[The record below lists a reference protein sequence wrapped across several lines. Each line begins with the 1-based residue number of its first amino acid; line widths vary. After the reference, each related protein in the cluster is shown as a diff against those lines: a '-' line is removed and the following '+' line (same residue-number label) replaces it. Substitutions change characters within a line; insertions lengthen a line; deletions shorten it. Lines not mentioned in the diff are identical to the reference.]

1 MPALI
6 PTDGISAIPV
16 KLVSS
21 LSAQYWNAIAQQTEG
36 PVLTVKNATNLITQS
51 SGNLGSYFYAV
62 CDGQFFY
69 LIDEI
74 VEESAKKFSAM
85 VYSGTDYTLGSGVEI
100 DVDTKGAV
108 IDFSEKN
115 YDWTL
120 VEPAQLKLELWTITP
135 TTTLFDTII
144 LDREYWDDGS
154 RKYVESVPIYKAS
167 RPAKEDYYPPWEIWT
182 VSLDVVWRYFID
194 TGTWGNRVEFYVS
207 TKWQWDWPEY
217 QIGWIHIANALFGRR
232 KAGHPWPHCT
242 GIFDFIDVGGEFG
255 YDAPGGNVIPY
266 TPDGSYIKVYPLGFL
281 P

>member
-1 MPALI
+1 MPVLI

-36 PVLTVKNATNLITQS
+36 PILPVKNATNLIMQS

-85 VYSGTDYTLGSGVEI
+85 VYSGTDYTLGSGLEI
-100 DVDTKGAV
+100 DVDTKGAL
-108 IDFSEKN
+108 IDFSKKD

-120 VEPAQLKLELWTITP
+120 VEPAQLKLELWVVTP
-135 TTTLFDTII
+135 TTSLFDTII

-154 RKYVESVPIYKAS
+154 RKYAENVPMYIAA
-167 RPAKEDYYPPWEIWT
+167 RPAKEDYYPPWEIWIVT
-182 VSLDVVWRYFID
+182 MGV
-194 TGTWGNRVEFYVS
+194 TGYSGQFGKYGNYVTFAVS
-207 TKWQWDWPEY
+207 TKWQWDQLP
-217 QIGWIHIANALFGRR
+217 IGWQGPHSANAHFERP

-242 GIFDFIDVGGEFG
+242 GIFDLIGKSGSFGGVSPNMQP
-255 YDAPGGNVIPY
+255 YDPN
-266 TPDGSYIKVYPLGFL
+266 GSYLKVYPLGFL

>member
-16 KLVSS
+16 KLVSP

-36 PVLTVKNATNLITQS
+36 PVLPVKNATNLIMQS

-100 DVDTKGAV
+100 DVDAKGAV

-135 TTTLFDTII
+135 TTALFDTII

-154 RKYVESVPIYKAS
+154 RKYYENVPMYIVT
-167 RPAKEDYYPPWEIWT
+167 RPAKDDYYPPWEIWSAYMG
-182 VSLDVVWRYFID
+182 V
-194 TGTWGNRVEFYVS
+194 TWYSGQFGKYGNYVQFGVS
-207 TKWQWDWPEY
+207 TKWQWDQLP
-217 QIGWIHIANALFGRR
+217 IGFQGPHIANAHFERQ

-242 GIFDFIDVGGEFG
+242 GIFDFLGIGGSFG
-255 YDAPGGNVIPY
+255 GVSPNMQPY
-266 TPDGSYIKVYPLGFL
+266 VPDGSYLKVYPLGFL

>member
-21 LSAQYWNAIAQQTEG
+21 LSAQYWNTIAQQTEG
-36 PVLTVKNATNLITQS
+36 PVLPVKNATNLIMQS

-85 VYSGTDYTLGSGVEI
+85 VYSGTDYTLGSGLEI

-108 IDFSEKN
+108 IDFSKKD

-135 TTTLFDTII
+135 TTVLFDTII

-154 RKYVESVPIYKAS
+154 RKYYENVPMYIVT
-167 RPAKEDYYPPWEIWT
+167 RPAKDDYYPPWEIWSAYMG
-182 VSLDVVWRYFID
+182 V
-194 TGTWGNRVEFYVS
+194 TWYSGQFGKYGNYVQFGVS
-207 TKWQWDWPEY
+207 TKWQWDQLP
-217 QIGWIHIANALFGRR
+217 IGFQGPHIANAHFERQ

-242 GIFDFIDVGGEFG
+242 GIFDLLGIGGSFG
-255 YDAPGGNVIPY
+255 GVSPNMQPY
-266 TPDGSYIKVYPLGFL
+266 VPDGSYLKVYPLGFL